1 MSDGKYLSDEEIVEQ
16 WDAAKYK
23 ALALDSLAVKCR
35 TDRAT
40 MRRKLLDLGV
50 DESELPDKKPAPA
63 HRLNGF
69 QTYNQTPER
78 HSKIDDEKARAM
90 YETGAKDAEIAK
102 AFGVSAN
109 TILLWRNQRGLPS
122 KNSRRKKTEA
132 VETKARSEEQTEK
145 KFAEILE
152 SVDAGKRSGGA
163 TTAAEPVPD
172 SGTGENA
179 EQPLTLGG
187 FRNALTAYLPAA
199 LNDAE
204 LYINGRPVLDLDA
217 IEITRTDGVL
227 RVNLT
232 IRGAG

>member
-16 WDAAKYK
+16 WDAAKDK

-40 MRRKLLDLGV
+40 MRRRLLDLGV
-50 DESELPDKKPAPA
+50 DERDLPDKKPAA
-63 HRLNGF
+63 STLSSF
-69 QTYNQTPER
+69 QTYKPTPSKR
-78 HSKIDDEKARAM
+78 RSKIDDEKARAM
-90 YETGAKDAEIAK
+90 YETGAKDAEIAR
-102 AFGVSAN
+102 AFGVAVNS
-109 TILLWRNQRGLPS
+109 ILYWRKRHGFPS
-122 KNSRRKKTEA
+122 KHSRRKKSDA
-132 VETKARSEEQTEK
+132 GDVKARSEEQTEQK
-145 KFAEILE
+145 CAEIME

-163 TTAAEPVPD
+163 AAAAEPVPD
-172 SGTGENA
+172 SGTGEKA

-187 FRNALTAYLPAA
+187 FRNALVAYLPAA

-217 IEITRTDGVL
+217 IEITRPDGVF

-232 IRGAG
+232 IRGGG